1 MASYL
6 YQWNPIPW
14 KTSALILSLSMES
27 YPCKDISSHL
37 IFINGILSLQ
47 RHQLSSYL
55 YQWNPI
61 PWKTSALILSLSME
75 SYPLKDISSHLI
87 FINGI
92 LSLQRHQL
100 SSYLYQWNPI
110 PWKHQLS
117 SYLYQWNPIPAKTSA
132 LILSLS
138 MESYPC
144 KDISSHLVF
153 INGILSLERYQL
165 SSYLYR
171 WNPIPEKTIFTLKQ
185 PTVSPWFE
193 CCSARHSPFL
203 FSAAY
208 AGSCWSIRAG
218 AGRHVHTAAIDPWV
232 WPAGPAPSVCTR
244 GCVCGHYQ
252 AQYSPWNNH
261 VRGQFKKII
270 K

>member
-1 MASYL
+1 MESYPCKDISSHLIFINGILSLQRHQLSSYL
-6 YQWNPIPW
+6 YQWNPIPG

-75 SYPLKDISSHLI
+75 SYPCKDISSHLI
-87 FINGI
+87 
-92 LSLQRHQL
+92 
-100 SSYLYQWNPI
+100 
-110 PWKHQLS
+110 
-117 SYLYQWNPIPAKTSA
+117 
-132 LILSLS
+132 
-138 MESYPC
+138 
-144 KDISSHLVF
+144 F

-171 WNPIPEKTIFTLKQ
+171 WNPIPVKTIFKTKQ
-185 PTVSPWFE
+185 STVSALFE

-208 AGSCWSIRAG
+208 AGSCWSIPAG
-218 AGRHVHTAAIDPWV
+218 AGRHVHTVAIDPWV
-232 WPAGPAPSVCTR
+232 WPADPAPSACTR
-244 GCVCGHYQ
+244 GCVCDHYP

-261 VRGQFKKII
+261 IRGQFKKYLNMRALKILTSE
-270 K
+270 